1 MAAAALVSFLISC
14 PAPPPVRRDF
24 LFPPPKSSVF
34 GSGRSSSSPLRPAPA
49 LGNQLQTRT
58 RGGGG
63 VRCSAANKPSPSTEI
78 SSTAKIRSEVL
89 SPFRSVR
96 MFFYL
101 AFIASASLG
110 GLISATQLI
119 PALVNSSRAA
129 NLPEM
134 LKGFGIDLG
143 AVLFFAFLY
152 TRESSAKNAQL
163 AKLSREEGLSKLKLR
178 VDENR
183 TISLSDLRG
192 VARLV
197 ILAGPASYI
206 ADSFARSKPF
216 TDGLLERGVLV
227 VPFATDGNTP
237 TFEFEEIDD
246 EDQMVVNKKKRLWQ
260 LTPLFTSEWA
270 KWIDEQKKLAN
281 VSLDSPVYLSLR
293 MDGRVRGSGVGYP
306 PWNALVAQLP
316 PVKGLW
322 SGLFDGMDGRVL

>member
-1 MAAAALVSFLISC
+1 MAAPALASLLISC
-14 PAPPPVRRDF
+14 PVRHRALSLAPTPAPLV
-24 LFPPPKSSVF
+24 
-34 GSGRSSSSPLRPAPA
+34 SGGGCSSPRPPGER
-49 LGNQLQTRT
+49 LGPTTR
-58 RGGGG
+58 RPHII
-63 VRCSAANKPSPSTEI
+63 RCSAANKPSPSTEI

-101 AFIASASLG
+101 AFMASGALG
-110 GLISATQLI
+110 GLISITRLV

-129 NLPEM
+129 DLPEI

-143 AVLFFAFLY
+143 AVLLFAFLY

-163 AKLSREEGLSKLKLR
+163 AKLSREENLSKLKLR
-178 VDENR
+178 VDGNR
-183 TISLSDLRG
+183 SIAVGDLRG

-206 ADSFARSKPF
+206 ADSFARSKPY
-216 TDGLLERGVLV
+216 TDGLVERGVLV

-237 TFEFEEIDD
+237 RFDLDEIDEED
-246 EDQMVVNKKKRLWQ
+246 EAIVDKKKRLWR
-260 LTPLFTSEWA
+260 LSPLYTSEWA
-270 KWIDEQKKLAN
+270 KWLDEQKKLAN

-322 SGLFDGMDGRVL
+322 SGLLDGMDGRVL